1 MLIGVVVGIAI
12 AWFCLGV
19 TPALAKIPEHYTE
32 LEFPPL
38 KEITIPEYE
47 RYELNNGMVV
57 YLIEDHALPLIA
69 GNAVIR
75 VGSRLEQPQQVGVA
89 ELMGLSWRS
98 GGTNKHDSTAINLL
112 LEDKA
117 ATIESSIGVASGNLS
132 FNALSTDIETIL
144 PLYAEIM
151 RYPAFEE
158 EQIIVAKNQI
168 SGGIARRN
176 DNPGEIA
183 SREFNKLIYGGQS
196 PYARTIEYQTLDPLA
211 RQDVIEFYQSYIHP
225 EQVILGI
232 VGDFDSKQM
241 KQLIAKNFADWRKGK
256 SPSITSPIPTAQQNQ
271 SGGIYLVNQPQ
282 LSQSNILLGH
292 LGGEFTDP
300 EYPILSVLNGL
311 LNGFGGRLFQELR
324 SRQGL
329 AYSVYGVWSPR
340 YDYSGLFIAGGQTR
354 SQATVDLIKS
364 LLAEIKRVR
373 TAPISG
379 AELEYA
385 KNSILN
391 SFVFEFEQPT
401 QTLSRLMS
409 YEYYGYP
416 EDFMFKYQ
424 QGVQKTS
431 RADILRVAQTHLKPE
446 DIVILVVG
454 NQEQINPPLTNLE
467 SDIQILDISPLPS

>member
-1 MLIGVVVGIAI
+1 M
-12 AWFCLGV
+12 
-19 TPALAKIPEHYTE
+19 
-32 LEFPPL
+32 
-38 KEITIPEYE
+38 
-47 RYELNNGMVV
+47 
-57 YLIEDHALPLIA
+57 
-69 GNAVIR
+69 
-75 VGSRLEQPQQVGVA
+75 
-89 ELMGLSWRS
+89 
-98 GGTNKHDSTAINLL
+98 
-112 LEDKA
+112 
-117 ATIESSIGVASGNLS
+117 
-132 FNALSTDIETIL
+132 
-144 PLYAEIM
+144 
-151 RYPAFEE
+151 
-158 EQIIVAKNQI
+158 
-168 SGGIARRN
+168 
-176 DNPGEIA
+176 
-183 SREFNKLIYGGQS
+183 
-196 PYARTIEYQTLDPLA
+196 
-211 RQDVIEFYQSYIHP
+211 
-225 EQVILGI
+225 ILGI

-241 KQLIAKNFADWRKGK
+241 KQLIAKNFADWRKIKGV
-256 SPSITSPIPTAQQNQ
+256 SITLPIPTAQQNQ

-282 LSQSNILLGH
+282 LSQSNILIGH

-354 SQATVDLIKS
+354 SEATVDLIES
-364 LLAEIKRVR
+364 LLAEIQRVR
-373 TAPISG
+373 VAPISG

-401 QTLSRLMS
+401 QTLFRLMS

-416 EDFMFKYQ
+416 KDFIFKYQ
-424 QGVQKTS
+424 EGVQKTS

-467 SDIQILDISPLPS
+467 SDIQIVNISPQAS

>member
-1 MLIGVVVGIAI
+1 
-12 AWFCLGV
+12 
-19 TPALAKIPEHYTE
+19 
-32 LEFPPL
+32 
-38 KEITIPEYE
+38 
-47 RYELNNGMVV
+47 
-57 YLIEDHALPLIA
+57 
-69 GNAVIR
+69 VIR

-98 GGTNKHDSTAINLL
+98 GGTKKHDSTAINLL